1 MSSSIVALR
10 TFSEQVQ
17 HSKFLVQQY
26 TLDKILLGAYS
37 GEDVSL

>member
-1 MSSSIVALR
+1 MSTGIMALR
-10 TFSEQVQ
+10 TFSDQVK
-17 HSKFLVQQY
+17 HKFLVQQY